1 MTLTL
6 TALGLAEV
14 ADVLTTL
21 VGLHRGLLE
30 GWMLSPGVM
39 AGGHLD
45 RWLIFKVVTVVVV
58 ASVVAIMWRRPVP
71 RWFWP
76 ILRLELAGLTVV
88 ALVVV
93 ASNLTLLGWL

>member
-6 TALGLAEV
+6 AALGLAEF

-21 VGLHRGLLE
+21 VGLNRGLAE

-39 AGGHLD
+39 AGGLD
-45 RWLIFKVVTVVVV
+45 RWIIYKLLTLAIVAWVVMV
-58 ASVVAIMWRRPVP
+58 MRKRWVP

-76 ILRLELAGLTVV
+76 ILRLELVGLT
-88 ALVVV
+88 AIAMFVV